1 MEPETLDKSI
11 QREINAKR
19 NLWPDYVP
27 LGNWRFMNI
36 NNGKVRDLSAADL
49 NQIER
54 IEREDL
60 FVC

>member
-1 MEPETLDKSI
+1 MEPESLDKSM

-19 NLWPDYVP
+19 KLWPDYVS

-36 NNGKVRDLSAADL
+36 DNGKVRDLSAADL

-60 FVC
+60 FAC